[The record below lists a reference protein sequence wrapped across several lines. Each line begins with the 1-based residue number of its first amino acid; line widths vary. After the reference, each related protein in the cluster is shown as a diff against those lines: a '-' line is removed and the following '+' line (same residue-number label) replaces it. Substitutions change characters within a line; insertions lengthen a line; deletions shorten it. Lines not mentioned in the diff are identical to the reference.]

1 MRQDVRGNL
10 RHRCEVRPERDV
22 VPWDDRVRHC
32 VDQMTKER
40 QGHQDDAGQGA
51 AESDDPSDSSD
62 EDLEVAESDD
72 P

>member
-1 MRQDVRGNL
+1 
-10 RHRCEVRPERDV
+10 
-22 VPWDDRVRHC
+22 
-32 VDQMTKER
+32 MTKER

-72 P
+72 PKGSLAVRDARRRHLRRRGAV